1 MAIDEVEITMSEES
15 VQSLETVSPREGEGS
30 TGIEWSGRLVLIFSL
45 FFASG
50 LAGLIYQ
57 VVWSRL
63 LTLVVGVGI
72 FAVTAV
78 VCTYMAGLA
87 LGSYVIGRYGERYG
101 DPLRVYGVLEAAIGI
116 YAALTPWIFGHQP
129 CLCLGLS
136 VLRRRCAQRR
146 AHRPVR
152 SGLAVADRTDGR
164 HAAAARAR
172 SNGRRRRR
180 RAECRPSLLDQHLRR
195 GAGCSPSAE
204 LGHSG
209 VLS

>member
-63 LTLVVGVGI
+63 LTLVVGVSI

-116 YAALTPWIFGHQP
+116 YAALTPWIFEAINPVYVWAFQSFEGTA
-129 CLCLGLS
+129 LNAVRIALS
-136 VLRRRCAQRR
+136 ALVLLLPTALMGGTLPLLAR
-146 AHRPVR
+146 AVTA
-152 SGLAVADRTDGR
+152 GGEG
-164 HAAAARAR
+164 AARSVGRLYSINTFGAVLGVAR
-172 SNGRRRRR
+172 QQNSDIQG
-180 RAECRPSLLDQHLRR
+180 S
-195 GAGCSPSAE
+195 
-204 LGHSG
+204 
-209 VLS
+209 